1 MDMCMN
7 SQKLGLCAGDAC
19 GKHTQVQS
27 CVLHSRG
34 QSDPALP
41 ASLLCFVQVNVF
53 SAIAHSSSKS
63 KHFDQN
69 FSLCCILFA

>member
-1 MDMCMN
+1 MCMN

-27 CVLHSRG
+27 GRSSQQEGSLT
-34 QSDPALP
+34 
-41 ASLLCFVQVNVF
+41 LLCFVQVNIF

-63 KHFDQN
+63 KHFVQN